1 MTLIAI
7 GLIVLLFTIQGSHM
21 VTMASVTL
29 MIVVFV
35 VAVLIDIVMFFG
47 PDADPGAD
55 RLLRYRPKLNKSGY
69 NRWGGVRQPSVVGEK
84 SSHSAEGT
92 GSPSTSG
99 VTPVPPGQAAGKPAQ
114 Q

>member
-7 GLIVLLFTIQGSHM
+7 GLIVLLFAIQGSHM

-47 PDADPGAD
+47 PDADPGGD
-55 RLLRYRPKLNKSGY
+55 RLLRYRPKLNKRAY
-69 NRWGGVRQPSVVGEK
+69 NRWGGVRQPSAVGENP
-84 SSHSAEGT
+84 SHSAAGT
-92 GSPSTSG
+92 GSPSTSR
-99 VTPVPPGQAAGKPAQ
+99 VTGAPPGQGADGLPQ